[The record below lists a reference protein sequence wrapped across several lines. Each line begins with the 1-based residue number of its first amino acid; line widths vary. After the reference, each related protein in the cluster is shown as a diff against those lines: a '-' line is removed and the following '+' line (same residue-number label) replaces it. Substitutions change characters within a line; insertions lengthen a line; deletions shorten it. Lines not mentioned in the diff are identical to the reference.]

1 MSKQPVSNVRAIQVA
16 GWIWSMGHSLLTL
29 VLYSPG
35 CLLNPIVDGDG
46 VATKAN
52 INIPMGAFRPG
63 AGQPPRRKECTPETE
78 EGAPPT
84 SDEEKK
90 PIPGVKKFPGPA
102 VNLSEIQNI
111 KSELKYV
118 PKAEQ

>member
-1 MSKQPVSNVRAIQVA
+1 MSKQPASHVKAIQ
-16 GWIWSMGHSLLTL
+16 
-29 VLYSPG
+29 
-35 CLLNPIVDGDG
+35 
-46 VATKAN
+46 AN

-63 AGQPPRRKECTPETE
+63 AGHPHKRKELMPEEVEENAPASTE
-78 EGAPPT
+78 E
-84 SDEEKK
+84 EKEKK
-90 PIPGVKKFPGPA
+90 MPPGAKKLPGPA

>member
-1 MSKQPVSNVRAIQVA
+1 MSKQPASHVKAIQ
-16 GWIWSMGHSLLTL
+16 
-29 VLYSPG
+29 
-35 CLLNPIVDGDG
+35 
-46 VATKAN
+46 AN

-63 AGQPPRRKECTPETE
+63 AGHPHKRKEVTPEEVEENAPGSTE
-78 EGAPPT
+78 E
-84 SDEEKK
+84 EKEKK
-90 PIPGVKKFPGPA
+90 LFPGAKKLPGPA

>member
-1 MSKQPVSNVRAIQVA
+1 MSKQPASHVKAIQ
-16 GWIWSMGHSLLTL
+16 
-29 VLYSPG
+29 
-35 CLLNPIVDGDG
+35 
-46 VATKAN
+46 AN

-63 AGQPPRRKECTPETE
+63 AGHPHKRKELTPEEVEENASASTE
-78 EGAPPT
+78 E
-84 SDEEKK
+84 EKEKK
-90 PIPGVKKFPGPA
+90 LLPGAKKLPGPA

>member
-1 MSKQPVSNVRAIQVA
+1 MFV
-16 GWIWSMGHSLLTL
+16 SLLLTFAIYQ
-29 VLYSPG
+29 LYIYLSVTMI
-35 CLLNPIVDGDG
+35 CSISFSQ
-46 VATKAN
+46 AN

-63 AGQPPRRKECTPETE
+63 AGHPHKRKEFAPEEVEENVPASTE
-78 EGAPPT
+78 E
-84 SDEEKK
+84 EKEKK
-90 PIPGVKKFPGPA
+90 RIPGAKKLPGPA

>member
-1 MSKQPVSNVRAIQVA
+1 Q
-16 GWIWSMGHSLLTL
+16 
-29 VLYSPG
+29 
-35 CLLNPIVDGDG
+35 
-46 VATKAN
+46 AN

-63 AGQPPRRKECTPETE
+63 AGHPHKRKELTPEEVE
-78 EGAPPT
+78 EVSKKAE
-84 SDEEKK
+84 EEKEK
-90 PIPGVKKFPGPA
+90 KLLPGAKKLPGPA